1 LISPGEIYVADF
13 AEAGPH
19 PVIVVSREELNRGHY
34 ALVVVCTSA
43 RFAVRSGLPNCVPFQ
58 AGQFGFTAEC
68 VAQCENVLSID
79 KVQLDLD
86 AGPIGVL
93 DEKAMRAVIKA
104 IGYVI
109 ESDCEP
115 V

>member
-1 LISPGEIYVADF
+1 MIEPGEIYIADF

-19 PVIVVSREELNRGHY
+19 PVIVVSREELNRGWY

-43 RFAVRSGLPNCVPFQ
+43 RFATRSRLPNCVPLQ
-58 AGQFGFTAEC
+58 AGKFGFTTDC
-68 VAQCENVLSID
+68 VAQCENVLSIE
-79 KVQLDLD
+79 KTQLDLD

-93 DEKAMRAVIKA
+93 DTRALRDVIKA

>member
-1 LISPGEIYVADF
+1 MEPGEIYIADF

-19 PVIVVSREELNRGHY
+19 PVIVVSREDLNRGHY

-43 RFAVRSGLPNCVPFQ
+43 RFAVRSKLPSCVPFQ
-58 AGQFGFTAEC
+58 AGQFGFTADC
-68 VAQCENVLSID
+68 VAQCENILSID
-79 KVQLDLD
+79 KRQVDID
-86 AGPIGVL
+86 AGPIGMLEETALREV
-93 DEKAMRAVIKA
+93 VKA

-109 ESDCEP
+109 ESDCEL

>member
-1 LISPGEIYVADF
+1 VIEPGKIYVADF

-34 ALVVVCTSA
+34 ALVVVCISA
-43 RFAVRSGLPNCVPFQ
+43 RFVVRSKLPNCVPFS
-58 AGQFGFTAEC
+58 AGQFGFTIEC

-79 KVQLDLD
+79 KKQLDLD

-93 DEKAMRAVIKA
+93 DEKPCGM
-104 IGYVI
+104 
-109 ESDCEP
+109 
-115 V
+115 